1 MQTIRDILDI
11 VLPIVMGILVITI
24 IYYIR
29 LYIKYWKMDKN
40 KIAKLKELDYL
51 ISNSTD
57 YKEIVELCKQYDKI
71 KNED

>member
-1 MQTIRDILDI
+1 MQTIREILNV
-11 VLPIVMGILVITI
+11 VLPIVMVVLIIAI
-24 IYYIR
+24 IYNIR
-29 LYIKYWKMDKN
+29 LYVKYWKMDTN

-57 YKEIVELCKQYDKI
+57 YQEIVELCKEYDRI